1 MSIYFISPS
10 GEIIEDAGCRNHN
23 ESAKRYLEK
32 RNISYDD
39 QPEDHLVNKGFLK
52 VRDEGRVKTVTHK
65 YWLSQVQQDLVD
77 KLKMEGFV
85 EDIVDLGS

>member
-23 ESAKRYLEK
+23 ELAEHYLK
-32 RNISYDD
+32 IRKKSYNGP
-39 QPEDHLVNKGFLK
+39 PEDFLVNQGFLK
-52 VRDEGRVKTVTHK
+52 VRNEGRVKTVTHK

-85 EDIVDLGS
+85 EDIVDLGR